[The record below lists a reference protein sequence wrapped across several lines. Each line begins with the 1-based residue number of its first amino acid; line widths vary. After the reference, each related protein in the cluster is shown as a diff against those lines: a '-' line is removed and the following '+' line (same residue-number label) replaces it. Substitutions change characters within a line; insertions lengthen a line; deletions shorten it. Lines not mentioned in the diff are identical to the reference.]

1 MDFFDGDGAVIYCY
15 YRYHSHE
22 SLAFLLYIWLSLLS
36 IVYSNHPKDRNG
48 DMIGI

>member
-15 YRYHSHE
+15 YRYHFMNHWH
-22 SLAFLLYIWLSLLS
+22 FYYIWLSLLS
-36 IVYSNHPKDRNG
+36 IVYSSHPKDRNG